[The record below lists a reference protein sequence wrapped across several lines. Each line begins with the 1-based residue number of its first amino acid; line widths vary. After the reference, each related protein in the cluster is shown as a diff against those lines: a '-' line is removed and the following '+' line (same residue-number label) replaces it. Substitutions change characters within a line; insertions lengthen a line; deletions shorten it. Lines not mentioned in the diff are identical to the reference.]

1 MPTITRRV
9 KIDFNV
15 ENKEQLKDCYK
26 KIFSWQKIVH
36 KAANYI
42 ATQFYIQDQIKD
54 LFYLTDEI
62 KIKLANIQKDPEGIF
77 TTSRDN
83 TTYQLLSKKF
93 KGECPMG
100 MLSGLNTIIAKTYKK
115 ESSEI
120 CKGEK
125 SLRTYRDTVPMPIR
139 SADTSNW
146 KKQEDG
152 NYTFFVYGTSFKTYF
167 GRDLS
172 GNELMFDRAIS
183 GDYKLCDS
191 SIQLIKDSITKK
203 WKMFYLAVFSFEK
216 QEIKLDK
223 NKVANCFL
231 HIDYPI
237 IIKEKEDK
245 FYYIGKKEE
254 YLHGRL
260 AIKNALRRVQINS
273 AYNQGG
279 KGRKKKLRP
288 MDYFLKAE
296 INYVDNKMHNYSR
309 KLIDYCIKHGIGK
322 IVLTNFTDTQQETHK
337 ETEESKYLL
346 SSWSYF
352 NIADKIKYKAGVV
365 GIEVEKQ

>member
-1 MPTITRRV
+1 
-9 KIDFNV
+9 
-15 ENKEQLKDCYK
+15 
-26 KIFSWQKIVH
+26 
-36 KAANYI
+36 
-42 ATQFYIQDQIKD
+42 
-54 LFYLTDEI
+54 
-62 KIKLANIQKDPEGIF
+62 
-77 TTSRDN
+77 
-83 TTYQLLSKKF
+83 
-93 KGECPMG
+93 
-100 MLSGLNTIIAKTYKK
+100 
-115 ESSEI
+115 
-120 CKGEK
+120 
-125 SLRTYRDTVPMPIR
+125 
-139 SADTSNW
+139 
-146 KKQEDG
+146 
-152 NYTFFVYGTSFKTYF
+152 
-167 GRDLS
+167 
-172 GNELMFDRAIS
+172 MFDRAIS

-237 IIKEKEDK
+237 IIKEKKDD

-273 AYNQGG
+273 AHNHGG

-288 MDYFLKAE
+288 IDYFKKAE

-322 IVLTNFTDTQQETHK
+322 IVLKNFTEAQQETHK

-352 NIADKIKYKAGVV
+352 NISDKIKYKAGVV

>member
-120 CKGEK
+120 WKGEK

-237 IIKEKEDK
+237 IIKEKKDD
-245 FYYIGKKEE
+245 FYY
-254 YLHGRL
+254 
-260 AIKNALRRVQINS
+260 LRS
-273 AYNQGG
+273 
-279 KGRKKKLRP
+279 L
-288 MDYFLKAE
+288 FL
-296 INYVDNKMHNYSR
+296 
-309 KLIDYCIKHGIGK
+309 L
-322 IVLTNFTDTQQETHK
+322 F
-337 ETEESKYLL
+337 
-346 SSWSYF
+346 
-352 NIADKIKYKAGVV
+352 
-365 GIEVEKQ
+365 